1 MQMRRAASEQCK
13 GGVKGCDRDVGG
25 ASVCMFRLAEHATVL
40 GSGARCGERTLVVDN
55 FVRRVI
61 VGVDGSVG
69 SVRALRRGVAE
80 ARLRGATVYA
90 VFAWTPPG
98 GEVTDRRAPDAHL
111 RLFWE
116 MAAWERLLK
125 TWNES
130 LGGFPSDVEV
140 RLLVA
145 RGAPGRALVSL
156 ADDENDLLVIG
167 AGRRSPLRRAFVA
180 SVARHCAA
188 RACCPVLVVPPS
200 PLARLEPGVLSR
212 IVRRRRA
219 ADELVSHIQQ

>member
-1 MQMRRAASEQCK
+1 
-13 GGVKGCDRDVGG
+13 
-25 ASVCMFRLAEHATVL
+25 
-40 GSGARCGERTLVVDN
+40 
-55 FVRRVI
+55 
-61 VGVDGSVG
+61 
-69 SVRALRRGVAE
+69 
-80 ARLRGATVYA
+80 
-90 VFAWTPPG
+90 
-98 GEVTDRRAPDAHL
+98 
-111 RLFWE
+111 
-116 MAAWERLLK
+116 
-125 TWNES
+125 
-130 LGGFPSDVEV
+130 VEV

-156 ADDENDLLVIG
+156 AADENDLLVIG

-219 ADELVSHIQQ
+219 ADELVSHVQQ